1 MNAIKREEAMFSMMT
16 DQDIA
21 REVAIKS
28 FGSNLAVDAEKDA
41 EWINGFYTQEVLA
54 GNEPGPDAEDEKMY
68 KRREGSDVT

>member
-1 MNAIKREEAMFSMMT
+1 MFSMMT

-28 FGSNLAVDAEKDA
+28 FGSNLAVDVEKDA

-68 KRREGSDVT
+68 KRQEGGE